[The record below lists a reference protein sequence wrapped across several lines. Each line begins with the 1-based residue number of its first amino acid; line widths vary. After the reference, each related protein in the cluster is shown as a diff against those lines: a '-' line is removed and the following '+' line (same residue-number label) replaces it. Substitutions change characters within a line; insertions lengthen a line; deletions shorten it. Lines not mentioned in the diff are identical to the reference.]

1 MKAAKSLMRSLMP
14 KNKGGRPTLM
24 TENTIQ
30 KLEQAFSVGATDLEA
45 CFFANISKSTLYNYQ
60 ESHPEF
66 VERKE
71 GLKNQL
77 SLIAKNTLGRSIKNG
92 NETDAKWYLERKNKD
107 EFSTKTQS
115 DNRFIDGEGND
126 RDLSVKVDYAPSK
139 HNDT

>member
-1 MKAAKSLMRSLMP
+1 MP